1 MDSRVHRYSRELN
14 DRLVE
19 EVIDT
24 PLGKLTFISERTDSS
39 WNTITKKWWVTDS
52 NELKIATWIEEHSD
66 WIYKLDIYT
75 IVDQEWGVYGAPTT
89 FFQRVNI
96 MYLYLNLMGYE
107 NGMFALYDNP
117 IEVMN
122 LFKALEENDE
132 RLIQEINLSPIDI
145 SYFC

>member
-66 WIYKLDIYT
+66 WIYKQI
-75 IVDQEWGVYGAPTT
+75 
-89 FFQRVNI
+89 F
-96 MYLYLNLMGYE
+96 
-107 NGMFALYDNP
+107 
-117 IEVMN
+117 
-122 LFKALEENDE
+122 
-132 RLIQEINLSPIDI
+132 IQ
-145 SYFC
+145 